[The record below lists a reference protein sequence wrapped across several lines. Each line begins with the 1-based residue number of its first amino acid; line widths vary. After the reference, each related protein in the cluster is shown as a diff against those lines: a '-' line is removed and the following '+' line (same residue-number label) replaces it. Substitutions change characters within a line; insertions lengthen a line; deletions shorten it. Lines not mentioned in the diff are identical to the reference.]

1 MGYWYNFGSGDG
13 TLNLYNYGAATR
25 YLTITTTGAA
35 TFSSSVTATNLIL
48 NGTATTALD
57 LTSGTFSYALDFQNN
72 DFIRQKN
79 VAGTLG
85 LVFGMS
91 TDDNLYVRGYSGINL
106 QVNNGTTALGLAS
119 TGAATFSSTVATN
132 GIIFPGTQV
141 PSADANTLDDYEEGT
156 WTMGISFGGASVGV
170 TYGGSTGTYTKIGRQ
185 VTVNG
190 YLLLSNKGSSTGT
203 AKITGLPFTTL
214 NKAISSFNL
223 RTLA

>member
-1 MGYWYNFGSGDG
+1 
-13 TLNLYNYGAATR
+13 
-25 YLTITTTGAA
+25 
-35 TFSSSVTATNLIL
+35 
-48 NGTATTALD
+48 
-57 LTSGTFSYALDFQNN
+57 
-72 DFIRQKN
+72 
-79 VAGTLG
+79 
-85 LVFGMS
+85 MS

-214 NKAISSFNL
+214 NFQSALSTCALWLNAVTFANQHQGVLQINSTNIELWETTEAGVATVLNDANFANNSEVIVNL
-223 RTLA
+223 TYFV

>member
-1 MGYWYNFGSGDG
+1 
-13 TLNLYNYGAATR
+13 
-25 YLTITTTGAA
+25 
-35 TFSSSVTATNLIL
+35 
-48 NGTATTALD
+48 
-57 LTSGTFSYALDFQNN
+57 
-72 DFIRQKN
+72 
-79 VAGTLG
+79 
-85 LVFGMS
+85 MS

-214 NKAISSFNL
+214 NSQSALSTCALWLNAVTFANQHQGVLQINSTNIELWETTEAGVATVLNDANFANNSEVIVNL
-223 RTLA
+223 TYFV